1 MNSSSFVTNNKVA
14 NAMTKLGFEIY
25 DVDSNI
31 CKDYDVDKDG
41 KSDFTIKHLTDGF
54 KLETGDFLTVNSDS
68 FHHVHFCLED
78 EQTNER
84 GGIVNKKKDNFG
96 WGRVYR
102 EYPTKYTLTYDSN
115 SKKIKG
121 GYTRVYRYVGR

>member
-1 MNSSSFVTNNKVA
+1 LEIKIINPFYNEENSRDLAILAVP
-14 NAMTKLGFEIY
+14 G
-25 DVDSNI
+25 
-31 CKDYDVDKDG
+31 
-41 KSDFTIKHLTDGF
+41 
-54 KLETGDFLTVNSDS
+54 NSDS

-84 GGIVNKKKDNFG
+84 GVIVNKKKDNFG

-102 EYPTKYTLTYDSN
+102 EYPTKYTLTYDSD